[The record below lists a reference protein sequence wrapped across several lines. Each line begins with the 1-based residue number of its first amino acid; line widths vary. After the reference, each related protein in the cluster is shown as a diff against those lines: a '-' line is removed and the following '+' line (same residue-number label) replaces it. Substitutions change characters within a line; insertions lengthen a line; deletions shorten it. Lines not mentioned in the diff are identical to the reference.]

1 MVDTTGEGKRPSPTR
16 AATVALPE
24 HTLRRWFVGGPA
36 EGFPGWNVWI
46 HLFARAQN
54 QYLLPASMEHPGK
67 DVLSNAGLVKWW
79 KAVMDDIV
87 NACTKD
93 EKNSSGGQ
101 LRVES
106 PCDLTWRHQR
116 RNDAFT
122 EGTVT
127 EARSDDGA

>member
-1 MVDTTGEGKRPSPTR
+1 
-16 AATVALPE
+16 
-24 HTLRRWFVGGPA
+24 
-36 EGFPGWNVWI
+36 
-46 HLFARAQN
+46 
-54 QYLLPASMEHPGK
+54 MEHPGK
-67 DVLSNAGLVKWW
+67 NVLSDAGLVKWW